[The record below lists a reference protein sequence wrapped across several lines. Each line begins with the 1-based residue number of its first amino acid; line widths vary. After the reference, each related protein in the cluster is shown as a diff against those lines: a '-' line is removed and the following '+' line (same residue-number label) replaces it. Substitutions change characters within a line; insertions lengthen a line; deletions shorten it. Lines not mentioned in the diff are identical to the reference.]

1 MIAEQDASP
10 NPTDSPPNLAI
21 EPLVGTAARLLAL
34 LQQLVRETH
43 PSGGTADPIDL
54 DSHLD
59 RDLALDSLTRTELL
73 RRIEQTFQIVLGERL
88 LLAETPRDLVRLI
101 RQAESE
107 AGVQDAPAER
117 MDSRVEREVVPRLS
131 SAGIPERVATLIDM
145 LDWHTQAHP
154 NQSAIQI
161 QGSNEQIEAAFTLSL
176 IHI

>member
-1 MIAEQDASP
+1 MYKRQ
-10 NPTDSPPNLAI
+10 
-21 EPLVGTAARLLAL
+21 
-34 LQQLVRETH
+34 
-43 PSGGTADPIDL
+43 
-54 DSHLD
+54 
-59 RDLALDSLTRTELL
+59 ELL

-161 QGSNEQIEAAFTLSL
+161 QGSNEQIEAAFTYAELQQGAQAVAAGLRQRGLQPRQTAAIMLPTGSDYFLSL